1 MSELP
6 RLAANDPSPLVR
18 LSIASGLQRL
28 LLDQRGP
35 ILMKLVQHA
44 EDAMDQNLPLML
56 WYAAEPVIAAEPHLS
71 GEPFIKAA
79 KIPLLREYAARRI
92 ASSSP
97 EVLMSLLADGSDELR
112 LDVLRG
118 MRAAL
123 FGQKM
128 AKVPPTWAGI
138 FKKLQQNT
146 SKEVREELF
155 QVGLIFD
162 DPEAYRV
169 LRKITTDSKE
179 DASLRE
185 SSLRGLVQ
193 KHDPDTLPILFVLLT
208 DKTMRGPA
216 LRGLA
221 AYKDDKTP
229 DKILEHYKTFTA
241 SEKAD
246 AINTLASRPAYAKA
260 LLTGLENGTIAR
272 TDVDTF
278 IVRQLHGYKDKELSA
293 RLDKAWGTIR
303 PVSQEKAAARWRSTK
318 SC

>member
-1 MSELP
+1 MTTNTYAAGRFVFALEDPKPSKVMGELP
-6 RLAANDPSPLVR
+6 RLAANDSSPLVR
-18 LSIASGLQRL
+18 PQHCLGLAAAAARPAWS
-28 LLDQRGP
+28 DSYETGATRG
-35 ILMKLVQHA
+35 
-44 EDAMDQNLPLML
+44 DAKDQNLPLML

-97 EVLMSLLADGSDELR
+97 EVLMSLLTDGNDELR

-118 MRAAL
+118 MHAAL
-123 FGQKM
+123 YGQKM
-128 AKVPPTWAGI
+128 RRFRRHGPASSRNSSRTRVRRW
-138 FKKLQQNT
+138 
-146 SKEVREELF
+146 REELF

-179 DASLRE
+179 DASLARIV
-185 SSLRGLVQ
+185 LACLVQ
-193 KHDPDTLPILFVLLT
+193 KHDPDTLPILFALLT

-221 AYKDDKTP
+221 AYKDEKTP

-241 SEKAD
+241 SEKKPTLSTRWRRGRPMRRRAD
-246 AINTLASRPAYAKA
+246 RP
-260 LLTGLENGTIAR
+260 GNGTVAR

-278 IVRQLHGYKDKELSA
+278 IVRQLHGYKD
-293 RLDKAWGTIR
+293 
-303 PVSQEKAAARWRSTK
+303 RS
-318 SC
+318 